1 LLVWFSPF
9 LSHQGG
15 VGFFRFVA
23 RGIMSLDGYYE
34 GPGKNV
40 MALFEYRWD
49 YPTDESFD
57 AYNAERLRAA
67 DTLLLGRTSYDGFRG
82 FWPSVADDPNATPI
96 QREISRLNNAIDK
109 VVISD
114 SLTSEET
121 APWHNTRIIGRAEA
135 HEQIT
140 ELKRQFGKDILVFG
154 SRTLWR
160 DLLAH
165 DLVDDCSRRRHA
177 SIRRSAES
185 FTSAHRNTQ
194 VGWLRERTRMV
205 RSQPPKDVNLLAQ
218 CLLNR
223 DYRGGTPRRPAQNR

>member
-1 LLVWFSPF
+1 MVRRHVMRKLIVSN
-9 LSHQGG
+9 
-15 VGFFRFVA
+15 A
-23 RGIMSLDGYYE
+23 MSLDGYYE

-40 MALFEYRWD
+40 MALFDYRWD

-165 DLVDDCSRRRHA
+165 DLVDELHLM
-177 SIRRSAES
+177 IGPVV
-185 FTSAHRNTQ
+185 
-194 VGWLRERTRMV
+194 VG
-205 RSQPPKDVNLLAQ
+205 A
-218 CLLNR
+218 
-223 DYRGGTPRRPAQNR
+223 GTPVFDGQPKASLRLIETRKWDGSGNVLVWYEVSRQKT